1 LSQCSQ
7 QRCNFK
13 HDGYKGFLKPADKKN
28 ISSILLAAR
37 AAKKYQ
43 PLPARRRQRWR
54 LTMSIDRTQRL
65 HPVPAVQP
73 RETPAENPLQPRKAA
88 QTEST
93 VSGTQVKLSDAQA
106 RLMQPGTQD
115 IDMKRV
121 DAIKQAIR
129 NGELKMD
136 AGKIADALLQDVQN
150 DAQWMSN
157 GSPTPEA

>member
-1 LSQCSQ
+1 
-7 QRCNFK
+7 
-13 HDGYKGFLKPADKKN
+13 
-28 ISSILLAAR
+28 
-37 AAKKYQ
+37 
-43 PLPARRRQRWR
+43 
-54 LTMSIDRTQRL
+54 MSIDRTQRL
-65 HPVPAVQP
+65 QPVPTVQP
-73 RETPAENPLQPRKAA
+73 RETPAENQLQPRKTA

-115 IDMKRV
+115 IDMNRV

-136 AGKIADALLQDVQN
+136 AGKIADALLQDVQG

-157 GSPTPEA
+157 GNPSPKA